1 MSGVAKLNTNSERQ
15 GSPKLFHYK
24 PLFWMFFLKTASS
37 CLANIILLMSSCF
50 WELSPLKSL
59 MLTWRIKWRIV
70 IYKEKIFSEVIF
82 FKNMKYFVKFK
93 TIYIFL
99 SEVQPEIEGWM
110 VFDIAWL
117 LPFVLP
123 NIIIFSLPS
132 IFKRNYADSIDNV
145 MKS

>member
-1 MSGVAKLNTNSERQ
+1 M
-15 GSPKLFHYK
+15 
-24 PLFWMFFLKTASS
+24 
-37 CLANIILLMSSCF
+37 
-50 WELSPLKSL
+50 
-59 MLTWRIKWRIV
+59 

-145 MKS
+145 MKSL